1 MMKRDYIRYYAILV
15 LVLGGIVLH
24 IVGAFRQAVVNMDT
38 ESQIQG
44 LVNAVESLQF
54 VSENLMLYQIIEDYM
69 FECGREYMSDKD
81 IRICTRIVYRYHMK
95 FGTDG
100 TVPIGLDYNRILAW
114 IETESS
120 FDPKAESVAGAIG
133 LTQQMPFTAQEGLEK
148 YLEIVVPVAEAKK
161 LAKKPDVNLILGLER
176 LIEYQRRFI
185 GMGHASPTDWKLT
198 FSLYNWSR
206 ASVSALMSAKS
217 KKTDKASLKYALDIE
232 RKLLK
237 YKGGN
242 DGER

>member
-1 MMKRDYIRYYAILV
+1 MMKKDYIRYYAILV

-24 IVGAFRQAVVNMDT
+24 IVGAFRQAVVNLDT
-38 ESQIQG
+38 ESKIRG
-44 LVNAVESLQF
+44 LVNKVESLQF
-54 VSENLMLYQIIEDYM
+54 VSENLMLYQTIEDYM
-69 FECGREYMSDKD
+69 FECGREYMSDED

-100 TVPIGLDYNRILAW
+100 TIPIGLNYNRILAW
-114 IETESS
+114 IEIESS
-120 FDPKAESVAGAIG
+120 FDPEAESVAGAIG

-148 YLEIVVPVAEAKK
+148 YMNVKVSIEKTKEMAMRPE
-161 LAKKPDVNLILGLER
+161 VNLILGLER
-176 LIEYQRRFI
+176 LIEYQRRFM

-206 ASVSALMSAKS
+206 ASVFALMSAKS

-232 RKLLK
+232 KRMQK

>member
-1 MMKRDYIRYYAILV
+1 MMKSDYVRFYLILFCVIGCCVVVIVENVKQRAVNINVDSKIR
-15 LVLGGIVLH
+15 
-24 IVGAFRQAVVNMDT
+24 
-38 ESQIQG
+38 G
-44 LVNAVESLQF
+44 LVNKVESLQF
-54 VSENLMLYQIIEDYM
+54 VSENLMLYQTIEDFM
-69 FECGREYMSDKD
+69 FERGREYMNDED
-81 IRICTRIVYRYHMK
+81 IRICARIVYRYHMK

-100 TVPIGLDYNRILAW
+100 TIPIGLDYNRILAW

-120 FDPKAESVAGAIG
+120 FNPEAESVAGAIG
-133 LTQQMPFTAQEGLEK
+133 LTQQMPYTAQEGLEK
-148 YLEIVVPVAEAKK
+148 YLEIIVPVAEAVI

-176 LIEYQRRFI
+176 LIEYQRRFM

-206 ASVSALMSAKS
+206 KSVVALMSAKS

-237 YKGGN
+237 YKGGKN
-242 DGER
+242 D

>member
-1 MMKRDYIRYYAILV
+1 MIKRDYTYFYILLV
-15 LVLGGIVLH
+15 LIFGSIFMH
-24 IVGAFRQAVVNMDT
+24 IVGAVRQAAVNIDI
-38 ESQIQG
+38 ESQVRG
-44 LVNAVESLQF
+44 LVNKVESLRF
-54 VSENLMLYQIIEDYM
+54 VSENLMLYQTIEDHM
-69 FECGREYMSDKD
+69 FEQGREYMNDED
-81 IRICTRIVYRYHMK
+81 IRVCTRIIYRYHMK

-114 IETESS
+114 IETESN
-120 FDPKAESVAGAIG
+120 FNPKAESVAGAIG

-148 YLEIVVPVAEAKK
+148 YLEIVVPVAEAMII
-161 LAKKPDVNLILGLER
+161 AEEPDVNLILGLER

-206 ASVSALMSAKS
+206 KSVVALMSAKS

-232 RKLLK
+232 RKMQK
-237 YKGGN
+237 YK
-242 DGER
+242 EEK

>member
-1 MMKRDYIRYYAILV
+1 MKKDDIRYCAILA
-15 LVLGGIVLH
+15 LVFGGIVLYV
-24 IVGAFRQAVVNMDT
+24 VGSFRQAAVNINI
-38 ESQIQG
+38 EGQVRG
-44 LVNAVESLQF
+44 LVNKVESLQF
-54 VSENLMLYQIIEDYM
+54 VSENLMLYQTIEDHM
-69 FECGREYMSDKD
+69 FEQGREYMNDED
-81 IRICTRIVYRYHMK
+81 IRICTRIIYRYHMK

-120 FDPKAESVAGAIG
+120 FNPKVESVAGAIG

-148 YLEIVVPVAEAKK
+148 YLEIVVPVSEAMII
-161 LAKKPDVNLILGLER
+161 AGKPDVNLILGLER

-185 GMGHASPTDWKLT
+185 GMGHASPTDWKLA

-206 ASVSALMSAKS
+206 KSVVALMSAKS

-232 RKLLK
+232 RKMLK
-237 YKGGN
+237 YKGG
-242 DGER
+242 E

>member
-24 IVGAFRQAVVNMDT
+24 IVGVFRQAVVNMDM
-38 ESQIQG
+38 ESEIRG
-44 LVNAVESLQF
+44 LVNKVESLQF
-54 VSENLMLYQIIEDYM
+54 VSENLMLYQTIEDYM
-69 FECGREYMSDKD
+69 FENARDHMNDED
-81 IRICTRIVYRYHMK
+81 IRTCTRIVYRYHMK

-120 FDPKAESVAGAIG
+120 FDPKAESIAGAIG
-133 LTQQMPFTAQEGLEK
+133 LTQQMPYTAQEGLEK
-148 YLEIVVPVAEAKK
+148 YLEIIVPVSEAMII
-161 LAKKPDVNLILGLER
+161 AKKPDVNLILGLER
-176 LIEYQRRFI
+176 LVEYQRRFI
-185 GMGHASPTDWKLT
+185 GMGHASPTDWKLA

-206 ASVSALMSAKS
+206 KSVVALMSAKS

-232 RKLLK
+232 RKMQK
-237 YKGGN
+237 YKGGK
-242 DGER
+242 

>member
-38 ESQIQG
+38 ESQIRG
-44 LVNAVESLQF
+44 LVNKVESLQF
-54 VSENLMLYQIIEDYM
+54 VSENLMLYQTIEDYM
-69 FECGREYMSDKD
+69 FECGREYMSDED
-81 IRICTRIVYRYHMK
+81 IRTCTRIVYRYHMK

-114 IETESS
+114 IEIESS
-120 FDPKAESVAGAIG
+120 FNPEAKSVAGAIG
-133 LTQQMPFTAQEGLEK
+133 LTQQMPYTAQEGLER
-148 YLEIVVPVAEAKK
+148 YLEIIVPVTEAMII
-161 LAKKPDVNLILGLER
+161 AKKPDVNLILGLER
-176 LIEYQRRFI
+176 LVEYQRRFM
-185 GMGHASPTDWKLT
+185 GMGHASPTDWKLA

-206 ASVSALMSAKS
+206 ASVVALMSARS

-232 RKLLK
+232 TKMQK
-237 YKGGN
+237 IK
-242 DGER
+242 EEK

>member
-1 MMKRDYIRYYAILV
+1 MFSLF
-15 LVLGGIVLH
+15 LSFGSIVMH
-24 IVGAFRQAVVNMDT
+24 IVGAVRQATVNMDI
-38 ESQIQG
+38 EGQVRG
-44 LVNAVESLQF
+44 LVNKVESLQF
-54 VSENLMLYQIIEDYM
+54 VSENLMLYQTIEDHM
-69 FECGREYMSDKD
+69 FEQGREYMNDED
-81 IRICTRIVYRYHMK
+81 IRTCVRIVYRYHMK

-100 TVPIGLDYNRILAW
+100 TIPIGLDYNRILAW

-120 FDPKAESVAGAIG
+120 FNPKAESVAGAIG

-148 YLEIVVPVAEAKK
+148 YLEIVVPVAEAMII
-161 LAKKPDVNLILGLER
+161 AEKPDVNLILGLER

-206 ASVSALMSAKS
+206 KSVVALMSAKS

-232 RKLLK
+232 RRMQA
-237 YKGGN
+237 YKGG
-242 DGER
+242 E